1 MALKLAGSSS
11 GFVALDAPAS
21 AGSNTLVLPASN
33 GSANQYLKN
42 SGTAGTLEFATLAAG
57 KILQIVPGTPDT
69 SARSTTSA
77 SWVTASTTINVQI
90 TPASTGSKIL
100 LLACVSAGTN
110 DGDDGW
116 AGTIYRD
123 IGGTNTNL
131 GNADAGMVTGKSVSG
146 ITGLYASTTMS
157 WIDSPNTTSQ
167 CTYQMYFKLYDNDS
181 DGHTCHIN
189 QPNQGSGQ
197 SPGYIHALEFT

>member
-1 MALKLAGSSS
+1 MSTLKTGALRG
-11 GFVALDAPAS
+11 
-21 AGSNTLVLPASN
+21 T
-33 GSANQYLKN
+33 
-42 SGTAGTLEFATLAAG
+42 SGTADSVQLHASNQSVTFPGAVTITGALTSSTTGLG
-57 KILQIVPGTPDT
+57 KILQIVAGTPDT
-69 SARSTTSA
+69 TQRSTTSA
-77 SWVTASTTINVQI
+77 SWVTASSTINVQI
-90 TPASTGSKIL
+90 TPSSSSSKIL
-100 LLACVSAGTN
+100 LLAQVAAGTN

-131 GNADAGMVTGKSVSG
+131 GDANAGMVTGKSVSG

-197 SPGYIHALEFT
+197 IPGYIHALEFT